1 MDSSDTI
8 TEEVCREDDV
18 GDGQLLEVMVAGYP
32 VLLVRNRKE
41 FRALGSKCPHYGA
54 PLSKGVLRGER
65 LRCPWHG
72 ACFNV
77 RTGDIEEYP
86 ALDCIP
92 CFKVTVEDGKVFI
105 TAKKK
110 DLESSLRVKDT
121 SRRCLLNKNT
131 MLLLGG
137 GVAALVCAETLR
149 QEGFTGRII
158 MATNEKH
165 VPYDKSK
172 LSKEM
177 NLKAEDIYLRK
188 PEFLEARG
196 IELWTEKEAVSVDF
210 QKQKV
215 RFMDGSSQKYHQLLI
230 ATGSH
235 SGFLKV
241 PGADLQNICTLQ
253 SPEDSSKILELATGK
268 NLVIVGASFI
278 GMEVAAFLSD
288 KAGTISVVEREEFPY
303 QHALGPQVGGV
314 AMKMLQNKGVKF
326 HMKTELCELKGK
338 DGKVTEAVLANGEHL
353 PADVV
358 VVGIG
363 SVPNSVFLKGTSIAR
378 DDKGAILVN
387 LHMQTNIPNVFAAGD
402 VVTFPVALLDGD
414 SSSIRHQQ
422 VAEAH
427 GRCAAL
433 NMLRRGKEL
442 HTVPYFWSTLLGKSI
457 RYAGRKGQR
466 EGNRISSHQLGLGLA
481 ELTWSSSSSGLAA
494 TVSLSPGPAGHPE
507 LLFFAD
513 LQCLGGH
520 RGGTS
525 LSKAMRGSKS
535 VLFAPV
541 TVPPVPPHTGSE
553 VGSVAAAVPGLP
565 EQALSHRLWEGI
577 HGHCCEGKP
586 GATEIPDLLH
596 QVSESMASPCL
607 GNRAQS
613 SLLQPAEIPQR
624 LHISWL
630 STKGSC

>member
-1 MDSSDTI
+1 
-8 TEEVCREDDV
+8 
-18 GDGQLLEVMVAGYP
+18 

-72 ACFNV
+72 ACFNI

-86 ALDCIP
+86 ALDCIS

-110 DLESSLRVKDT
+110 VLTLPAVTEHRQHLGL
-121 SRRCLLNKNT
+121 RRCLLNKNT
-131 MLLLGG
+131 LLLLGG

-158 MATNEKH
+158 MATKEKH

-215 RFMDGSSQKYHQLLI
+215 QFMDGSSLKYHQLLI

-241 PGADLQNICTLQ
+241 PGADLQNIYTLQ
-253 SPEDSSKILELATGK
+253 TPEESSKILELATGK

-278 GMEVAAFLSD
+278 GTRLEEKPGSQAACTTNGTSLQPGAAAELPAWLL
-288 KAGTISVVEREEFPY
+288 AGPF
-303 QHALGPQVGGV
+303 Q
-314 AMKMLQNKGVKF
+314 MLQNKGVKF

-338 DGKVTEAVLANGEHL
+338 DGKVTEAVLANGENL

-363 SVPNSVFLKGTSIAR
+363 STPNSTFLKGTSIAR

-402 VVTFPVALLDGD
+402 VVTFPVALLDGHR
-414 SSSIRHQQ
+414 SSIPHQQ

-427 GRCAAL
+427 GHCAAL
-433 NMLRRGKEL
+433 NMLKRGEEL
-442 HTVPYFWSTLLGKSI
+442 HTVPYFWTTLLGKSI
-457 RYAGRKGQR
+457 RYAGCGKGYTDTVVKGSLEQQKFLIFYIR
-466 EGNRISSHQLGLGLA
+466 DGHV
-481 ELTWSSSSSGLAA
+481 TAA
-494 TVSLSPGPAGHPE
+494 ASLNCDPVVSLIAE
-507 LLFFAD
+507 VLY
-513 LQCLGGH
+513 LGKQI
-520 RGGTS
+520 T
-525 LSKAMRGSKS
+525 K
-535 VLFAPV
+535 
-541 TVPPVPPHTGSE
+541 E
-553 VGSVAAAVPGLP
+553 
-565 EQALSHRLWEGI
+565 E
-577 HGHCCEGKP
+577 
-586 GATEIPDLLH
+586 
-596 QVSESMASPCL
+596 
-607 GNRAQS
+607 
-613 SLLQPAEIPQR
+613 AE
-624 LHISWL
+624 
-630 STKGSC
+630 

>member
-1 MDSSDTI
+1 MESSDTI

-18 GDGQLLEVMVAGYP
+18 GDGQLLEVTVAGYP
-32 VLLVRNRKE
+32 VLLVRNRRE
-41 FRALGSKCPHYGA
+41 FRALGSKCPHFGA

-72 ACFNV
+72 ACFNI

-92 CFKVTVEDGKVFI
+92 SFKVTVEDGKVFI
-105 TAKKK
+105 TAKRK
-110 DLESSLRVKDT
+110 DLESSQRVKDT

-158 MATNEKH
+158 MATKEKH

-177 NLKAEDIYLRK
+177 DLKAEDIYLRK
-188 PEFLEARG
+188 PEFLQARG
-196 IELWTEKEAVSVDF
+196 IEYWTEKEAVSVDF

-215 RFMDGSSQKYHQLLI
+215 HFMDGSSQKYHQLLI

-253 SPEDSSKILELATGK
+253 TPEESSKILELATGK

-288 KAGTISVVEREEFPY
+288 RAGTISVVEREPFPF

-338 DGKVTEAVLANGEHL
+338 DGKVTEAVLANGKKL

-363 SVPNSVFLKGTSIAR
+363 SIPSSAFLKGTSIAR
-378 DDKGAILVN
+378 DAKGAILVD
-387 LHMQTNIPNVFAAGD
+387 LHMQTNIPKVFAAGD
-402 VVTFPVALLDGD
+402 VVTFPVALLGGD
-414 SSSIRHQQ
+414 RSSIHHQQ

-433 NMLRRGKEL
+433 NMLGRGEEL

-457 RYAGRKGQR
+457 RYAGCGKGYTDTVVKGSLEQQKFLIFYIR
-466 EGNRISSHQLGLGLA
+466 DGHV
-481 ELTWSSSSSGLAA
+481 TAA
-494 TVSLSPGPAGHPE
+494 ASLNCDPMVSLIAE
-507 LLFFAD
+507 VLY
-513 LQCLGGH
+513 LGKQISKEEAEACDIGSI
-520 RGGTS
+520 TS
-525 LSKAMRGSKS
+525 L
-535 VLFAPV
+535 
-541 TVPPVPPHTGSE
+541 
-553 VGSVAAAVPGLP
+553 
-565 EQALSHRLWEGI
+565 
-577 HGHCCEGKP
+577 
-586 GATEIPDLLH
+586 
-596 QVSESMASPCL
+596 
-607 GNRAQS
+607 AQS
-613 SLLQPAEIPQR
+613 
-624 LHISWL
+624 
-630 STKGSC
+630 

>member
-1 MDSSDTI
+1 
-8 TEEVCREDDV
+8 
-18 GDGQLLEVMVAGYP
+18 

-41 FRALGSKCPHYGA
+41 FHALGSKCPHYGA

-86 ALDCIP
+86 ALDCIS

-110 DLESSLRVKDT
+110 VLTLPAITEHRQHLGLPSLV
-121 SRRCLLNKNT
+121 
-131 MLLLGG
+131 

-188 PEFLEARG
+188 PEFLEAQG

-215 RFMDGSSQKYHQLLI
+215 HFMDGSSQKYHQLLI

-241 PGADLQNICTLQ
+241 PGAELQNVCTLQ
-253 SPEDSSKILELATGK
+253 TPEESSKILELATGK

-278 GMEVAAFLSD
+278 GTGRSGLLSHCARDTNGTSLEQQQSCLAGFWLGTAVFIAWNFLMNTQTSP
-288 KAGTISVVEREEFPY
+288 F
-303 QHALGPQVGGV
+303 Q
-314 AMKMLQNKGVKF
+314 MLQNKGVKF

-338 DGKVTEAVLANGEHL
+338 DGKVTEAVLANGENL

-358 VVGIG
+358 VAGIG
-363 SVPNSVFLKGTSIAR
+363 STPSSAFLKGTSIAR

-414 SSSIRHQQ
+414 RSSIHHQQ

-427 GRCAAL
+427 GHCAAL
-433 NMLRRGKEL
+433 NMLKRGKEL
-442 HTVPYFWSTLLGKSI
+442 HTVPYFWTTLLGKSI
-457 RYAGRKGQR
+457 RYAGCGKGYTDTVVKGSLEQQKFLIFYIR
-466 EGNRISSHQLGLGLA
+466 DGHV
-481 ELTWSSSSSGLAA
+481 TAA
-494 TVSLSPGPAGHPE
+494 ASLNCDPMVSLIAE
-507 LLFFAD
+507 VLY
-513 LQCLGGH
+513 LGKQI
-520 RGGTS
+520 
-525 LSKAMRGSKS
+525 SK
-535 VLFAPV
+535 
-541 TVPPVPPHTGSE
+541 E
-553 VGSVAAAVPGLP
+553 
-565 EQALSHRLWEGI
+565 E
-577 HGHCCEGKP
+577 
-586 GATEIPDLLH
+586 
-596 QVSESMASPCL
+596 
-607 GNRAQS
+607 
-613 SLLQPAEIPQR
+613 AE
-624 LHISWL
+624 
-630 STKGSC
+630 

>member
-1 MDSSDTI
+1 
-8 TEEVCREDDV
+8 
-18 GDGQLLEVMVAGYP
+18 

-41 FRALGSKCPHYGA
+41 FHALGSKCPHYGA

-72 ACFNV
+72 ACFNI

-86 ALDCIP
+86 ALDSIS
-92 CFKVTVEDGKVFI
+92 CFKVTVENGKVFI

-110 DLESSLRVKDT
+110 VLTLPAVTEHRQCLGLRDT
-121 SRRCLLNKNT
+121 SRRCLLNRNT

-177 NLKAEDIYLRK
+177 NLKAEDFYLRK
-188 PEFLEARG
+188 PEFLEAQG
-196 IELWTEKEAVSVDF
+196 IEFWTEKEAVSVDF

-215 RFMDGSSQKYHQLLI
+215 HFMDGSSQKYQQLLI

-241 PGADLQNICTLQ
+241 PGAELQNVCTLQ
-253 SPEDSSKILELATGK
+253 TPEESSKILELAAGK

-278 GMEVAAFLSD
+278 EKSQTSRLPASAKDTNGTSLQAGSSSRAACLAFGWVQLP
-288 KAGTISVVEREEFPY
+288 F
-303 QHALGPQVGGV
+303 Q
-314 AMKMLQNKGVKF
+314 MLQNKGVKF

-338 DGKVTEAVLANGEHL
+338 DGKVTEAVLANGENL

-363 SVPNSVFLKGTSIAR
+363 STPNSAFLKGTSIAR

-414 SSSIRHQQ
+414 RSSIRHQQ

-427 GRCAAL
+427 GHCAAL
-433 NMLRRGKEL
+433 NMLKRGKEL
-442 HTVPYFWSTLLGKSI
+442 HTVPYFWTTLLGKSI
-457 RYAGRKGQR
+457 RYAGCGKGYTDTVVKGSLEQKKFLIFYIR
-466 EGNRISSHQLGLGLA
+466 DDHV
-481 ELTWSSSSSGLAA
+481 TAA
-494 TVSLSPGPAGHPE
+494 ASLNCDPMVSLIAE
-507 LLFFAD
+507 VLY
-513 LQCLGGH
+513 LGKQI
-520 RGGTS
+520 
-525 LSKAMRGSKS
+525 SK
-535 VLFAPV
+535 
-541 TVPPVPPHTGSE
+541 E
-553 VGSVAAAVPGLP
+553 
-565 EQALSHRLWEGI
+565 E
-577 HGHCCEGKP
+577 
-586 GATEIPDLLH
+586 
-596 QVSESMASPCL
+596 
-607 GNRAQS
+607 
-613 SLLQPAEIPQR
+613 AE
-624 LHISWL
+624 
-630 STKGSC
+630 

>member
-1 MDSSDTI
+1 
-8 TEEVCREDDV
+8 
-18 GDGQLLEVMVAGYP
+18 
-32 VLLVRNRKE
+32 VLLLRNRKE
-41 FRALGSKCPHYGA
+41 FHALGSKCPHYGA

-72 ACFNV
+72 ACFNI

-86 ALDCIP
+86 ALDCIS

-110 DLESSLRVKDT
+110 VLTLPAVTKHRQCLGLRDT
-121 SRRCLLNKNT
+121 SRRCLLNRNT

-165 VPYDKSK
+165 VPYDKPK

-196 IELWTEKEAVSVDF
+196 IEFWTEKEAVSVDF

-235 SGFLKV
+235 SSFLRV
-241 PGADLQNICTLQ
+241 PGAELQNVCMLQ
-253 SPEDSSKILELATGK
+253 TPEESSKILELATGK

-278 GMEVAAFLSD
+278 EKIQASRLPAPARDTNGTSLQAGAAAELPAWVL
-288 KAGTISVVEREEFPY
+288 AGPF
-303 QHALGPQVGGV
+303 Q
-314 AMKMLQNKGVKF
+314 MLQNKGVKF

-338 DGKVTEAVLANGEHL
+338 DGKVTEAVLANGETL

-363 SVPNSVFLKGTSIAR
+363 STPSSAFLKGTSIAR

-402 VVTFPVALLDGD
+402 VVTFPVALLGGD
-414 SSSIRHQQ
+414 RTSIRHQQ

-427 GRCAAL
+427 GHCAAL
-433 NMLRRGKEL
+433 NMLNRGEEL
-442 HTVPYFWSTLLGKSI
+442 HTVPYFWTTLLGKSI
-457 RYAGRKGQR
+457 RYAGCGNGYTDTVVKGSLEQQKFLIFYIR
-466 EGNRISSHQLGLGLA
+466 DGHV
-481 ELTWSSSSSGLAA
+481 TAA
-494 TVSLSPGPAGHPE
+494 ASLNCDPMVSLIAE
-507 LLFFAD
+507 VLY
-513 LQCLGGH
+513 LGKQI
-520 RGGTS
+520 
-525 LSKAMRGSKS
+525 SK
-535 VLFAPV
+535 
-541 TVPPVPPHTGSE
+541 E
-553 VGSVAAAVPGLP
+553 
-565 EQALSHRLWEGI
+565 E
-577 HGHCCEGKP
+577 
-586 GATEIPDLLH
+586 
-596 QVSESMASPCL
+596 
-607 GNRAQS
+607 
-613 SLLQPAEIPQR
+613 AE
-624 LHISWL
+624 
-630 STKGSC
+630 

>member
-1 MDSSDTI
+1 
-8 TEEVCREDDV
+8 
-18 GDGQLLEVMVAGYP
+18 

-72 ACFNV
+72 ACFNI

-86 ALDCIP
+86 ALDCIS

-110 DLESSLRVKDT
+110 VLTLPAVTEHRQHLGL
-121 SRRCLLNKNT
+121 RRCLFNKNT

-177 NLKAEDIYLRK
+177 NLKAEDVYLRK
-188 PEFLEARG
+188 PEFLQAQG
-196 IELWTEKEAVSVDF
+196 IEFWTEKEAVSVDF

-215 RFMDGSSQKYHQLLI
+215 HFMDGSSQKYHQLLI

-235 SGFLKV
+235 SGLLKI
-241 PGADLQNICTLQ
+241 PGADLQNVCTLQ
-253 SPEDSSKILELATGK
+253 TPEESRKILELATGK

-278 GMEVAAFLSD
+278 GTRLETAEKSQAFRLPAPARDTNGTSLQPGAEAELPAWVL
-288 KAGTISVVEREEFPY
+288 AGPF
-303 QHALGPQVGGV
+303 Q
-314 AMKMLQNKGVKF
+314 MLQNKGVKF

-338 DGKVTEAVLANGEHL
+338 DGKVAEAVLANGENL

-363 SVPNSVFLKGTSIAR
+363 STPNSAFLKGTSIAR
-378 DDKGAILVN
+378 DDKGAILVD

-402 VVTFPVALLDGD
+402 VVTFPVALLNGD
-414 SSSIRHQQ
+414 RSSIHHQQ

-427 GRCAAL
+427 GHCAAL
-433 NMLRRGKEL
+433 NMLKRGKEL
-442 HTVPYFWSTLLGKSI
+442 HTVPYFWTTLLGKSI
-457 RYAGRKGQR
+457 RYAGCGKGYTDTVVKGSLEQQKFLIFYIR
-466 EGNRISSHQLGLGLA
+466 DGHV
-481 ELTWSSSSSGLAA
+481 TAA
-494 TVSLSPGPAGHPE
+494 ASLNCDPMVSLIAE
-507 LLFFAD
+507 VLY
-513 LQCLGGH
+513 LGKQI
-520 RGGTS
+520 
-525 LSKAMRGSKS
+525 SK
-535 VLFAPV
+535 
-541 TVPPVPPHTGSE
+541 E
-553 VGSVAAAVPGLP
+553 
-565 EQALSHRLWEGI
+565 E
-577 HGHCCEGKP
+577 
-586 GATEIPDLLH
+586 
-596 QVSESMASPCL
+596 
-607 GNRAQS
+607 
-613 SLLQPAEIPQR
+613 AE
-624 LHISWL
+624 
-630 STKGSC
+630 

>member
-1 MDSSDTI
+1 
-8 TEEVCREDDV
+8 
-18 GDGQLLEVMVAGYP
+18 

-41 FRALGSKCPHYGA
+41 FSALGSKCPHYGA

-72 ACFNV
+72 ACFNI

-110 DLESSLRVKDT
+110 VLTFPAVTEHRQHLGLH
-121 SRRCLLNKNT
+121 RCLLNRNT

-158 MATNEKH
+158 VATNEKH

-177 NLKAEDIYLRK
+177 NLKPEDIYMRK
-188 PEFLEARG
+188 PEFLKARG
-196 IELWTEKEAVSVDF
+196 IEFWTEKEAVSVDF
-210 QKQKV
+210 QKQRV
-215 RFMDGSSQKYHQLLI
+215 HFMDGSSQKYQQLLI

-253 SPEDSSKILELATGK
+253 TPEESSKILKLATGK

-278 GMEVAAFLSD
+278 GTRLDQACRLPAPARHTNGTSLQPGAAAELPAWVL
-288 KAGTISVVEREEFPY
+288 AGPF
-303 QHALGPQVGGV
+303 Q
-314 AMKMLQNKGVKF
+314 MLQNKGVKF

-338 DGKVTEAVLANGEHL
+338 DGKVTEAVLANGKTL

-363 SVPNSVFLKGTSIAR
+363 SIPSSAFLKGTSIAR

-402 VVTFPVALLDGD
+402 VVTFPVALLNGD
-414 SSSIRHQQ
+414 RSSIHHQQ

-427 GRCAAL
+427 GHCAAL
-433 NMLRRGKEL
+433 NMLKRGKEL
-442 HTVPYFWSTLLGKSI
+442 HTVPYFWTTMLGKSI
-457 RYAGRKGQR
+457 RYAGCGKGYTDTVVKGSLEQQKFLIFYIR
-466 EGNRISSHQLGLGLA
+466 DGHV
-481 ELTWSSSSSGLAA
+481 TAA
-494 TVSLSPGPAGHPE
+494 ASLNCDPMVSLIAE
-507 LLFFAD
+507 VLY
-513 LQCLGGH
+513 LGKQI
-520 RGGTS
+520 
-525 LSKAMRGSKS
+525 SK
-535 VLFAPV
+535 
-541 TVPPVPPHTGSE
+541 E
-553 VGSVAAAVPGLP
+553 
-565 EQALSHRLWEGI
+565 E
-577 HGHCCEGKP
+577 
-586 GATEIPDLLH
+586 
-596 QVSESMASPCL
+596 
-607 GNRAQS
+607 
-613 SLLQPAEIPQR
+613 AE
-624 LHISWL
+624 
-630 STKGSC
+630 

>member
-1 MDSSDTI
+1 MDSTDTI

-72 ACFNV
+72 ACFNI

-86 ALDCIP
+86 ALDCIS

-188 PEFLEARG
+188 PEFLEAQG
-196 IELWTEKEAVSVDF
+196 IEFWTEKEAVSVDF

-215 RFMDGSSQKYHQLLI
+215 HFMDGSSQKYHQLLI
-230 ATGSH
+230 ATGSR

-241 PGADLQNICTLQ
+241 PGADLQNIRTLQ
-253 SPEDSSKILELATGK
+253 NPEDSSKILELATGK

-314 AMKMLQNKGVKF
+314 AMK
-326 HMKTELCELKGK
+326 
-338 DGKVTEAVLANGEHL
+338 VTEAVLANGEHL

-363 SVPNSVFLKGTSIAR
+363 STPNSAFLKGTSIAR

-427 GRCAAL
+427 GHCAAL
-433 NMLRRGKEL
+433 NMLKRGKEL
-442 HTVPYFWSTLLGKSI
+442 HTVPYFWTTLLGKSI
-457 RYAGRKGQR
+457 RYAGCGNGYTDTVVKGSLEQQKFLIFYIR
-466 EGNRISSHQLGLGLA
+466 DGHV
-481 ELTWSSSSSGLAA
+481 TAA
-494 TVSLSPGPAGHPE
+494 ASLNCDPMVSLIAE
-507 LLFFAD
+507 VLY
-513 LQCLGGH
+513 LGKQISKEEAEACDIGNIP
-520 RGGTS
+520 S
-525 LSKAMRGSKS
+525 L
-535 VLFAPV
+535 
-541 TVPPVPPHTGSE
+541 
-553 VGSVAAAVPGLP
+553 
-565 EQALSHRLWEGI
+565 
-577 HGHCCEGKP
+577 
-586 GATEIPDLLH
+586 
-596 QVSESMASPCL
+596 
-607 GNRAQS
+607 AQS
-613 SLLQPAEIPQR
+613 
-624 LHISWL
+624 
-630 STKGSC
+630 

>member
-1 MDSSDTI
+1 
-8 TEEVCREDDV
+8 
-18 GDGQLLEVMVAGYP
+18 
-32 VLLVRNRKE
+32 VLLVRNRRE

-72 ACFNV
+72 ACFNI

-110 DLESSLRVKDT
+110 VLTLPAVTEHRQSLGLRDT

-131 MLLLGG
+131 VLLLGG

-158 MATNEKH
+158 MATREKH

-210 QKQKV
+210 QRQKV
-215 RFMDGSSQKYHQLLI
+215 HFMDGSSQKYHQLLI

-235 SGFLKV
+235 SAFLKV
-241 PGADLQNICTLQ
+241 PGAELQNICTIQ
-253 SPEDSSKILELATGK
+253 TPEESSKVLELASGK
-268 NLVIVGASFI
+268 NLVAVGASFI
-278 GMEVAAFLSD
+278 GTRLELCVPAAARDTNGISLQPGAAAELPAWLL
-288 KAGTISVVEREEFPY
+288 AGPF
-303 QHALGPQVGGV
+303 Q
-314 AMKMLQNKGVKF
+314 MLQNKGVKF
-326 HMKTELCELKGK
+326 HMKTELCELRGK
-338 DGKVTEAVLANGEHL
+338 DGKVTEAVLANGEKL

-363 SVPNSVFLKGTSIAR
+363 STPNSAFLKGTSIAR

-414 SSSIRHQQ
+414 SSSIHHQQ

-427 GRCAAL
+427 GHCAAL
-433 NMLRRGKEL
+433 NMLGRGEEL
-442 HTVPYFWSTLLGKSI
+442 HTVPYFWTTLLGKSI
-457 RYAGRKGQR
+457 RYAGCGKGYTDTVVKGSLEQQKFLIFYIR
-466 EGNRISSHQLGLGLA
+466 DGHV
-481 ELTWSSSSSGLAA
+481 TAA
-494 TVSLSPGPAGHPE
+494 ASLNCDPMVSLIAE
-507 LLFFAD
+507 VLY
-513 LQCLGGH
+513 LGKQI
-520 RGGTS
+520 
-525 LSKAMRGSKS
+525 SK
-535 VLFAPV
+535 
-541 TVPPVPPHTGSE
+541 E
-553 VGSVAAAVPGLP
+553 
-565 EQALSHRLWEGI
+565 E
-577 HGHCCEGKP
+577 
-586 GATEIPDLLH
+586 
-596 QVSESMASPCL
+596 
-607 GNRAQS
+607 
-613 SLLQPAEIPQR
+613 AE
-624 LHISWL
+624 
-630 STKGSC
+630 